1 MLKQPEFN
9 NVDKVSEIL
18 DKFEDDNLINTV
30 EEEDNNIKIYIGR
43 ENNLDEDMTVIKT
56 KYKTP
61 IEEGTIAIIGPKR
74 MDYDRVVQLLE
85 FIKENIER

>member
-1 MLKQPEFN
+1 MG
-9 NVDKVSEIL
+9 SEMCIR
-18 DKFEDDNLINTV
+18 D
-30 EEEDNNIKIYIGR
+30 R
-43 ENNLDEDMTVIKT
+43 
-56 KYKTP
+56 YKTP